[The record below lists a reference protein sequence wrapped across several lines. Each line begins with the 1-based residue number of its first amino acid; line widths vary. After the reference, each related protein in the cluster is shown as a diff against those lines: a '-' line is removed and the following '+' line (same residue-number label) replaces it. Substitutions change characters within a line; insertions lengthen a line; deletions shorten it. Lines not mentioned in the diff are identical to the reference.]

1 MEEYINRS
9 LSDKKYLILT
19 YGCQMNERDS
29 EVLEGYLE
37 NMGYCSTTS
46 EKDADIILLN
56 TCCVR
61 EKAELK
67 VFGKLGELSKFKKEK
82 PGLIIGVCGCMTQQD
97 EVFQR
102 IKTKAPY
109 VDLIFGT
116 YNVHQLPNLLVKI
129 HNTGDAAYEIWEKE
143 GEIVESEIS
152 RRVDTIKAYV
162 NISYGCDNF
171 CTYCIVPHVRGR
183 ERSRTPDKI
192 VEEIGG
198 LVKEGY
204 KEIMLLGQNVNSYG
218 KDLDNRFDFAD
229 LLVEINNISGLERI
243 RYMTSHPRDFTDKLV
258 ETIAKC
264 DKVCEHYHLP
274 IQAGSNNIL
283 KAMNR
288 GYTREEYLE
297 LVEKIKAVTPNFSI
311 TTDIIVGF
319 PGETEEGFRDTLD
332 IVEKVRFDAAYTFA
346 YSPRTGTPAAT
357 MECQIEDEVK
367 KERLHRLMDLQ
378 NKISLEKN
386 LELVGSNIEI
396 LVESLSKTDSSRLA
410 GRTRTNK
417 IVNFSGDQNLIG
429 KMVNLKITKAQTW
442 NLVGELTV
450 DN

>member
-1 MEEYINRS
+1 MTEHINQS
-9 LSDKKYLILT
+9 LSGKKYLILT

-37 NMGYCSTTS
+37 NLGYCPAAA
-46 EKDADIILLN
+46 EKDADIIILN

-67 VFGKLGELSKFKKEK
+67 VFGKLGELSKLKKEK
-82 PGLIIGVCGCMTQQD
+82 PELIIGICGCMTQQD
-97 EVFQR
+97 EVYER
-102 IKTKAPY
+102 IRDKAPY
-109 VDLIFGT
+109 VNLVFGT
-116 YNVHQLPNLLVKI
+116 YNVHQLPNLLLKI
-129 HNTGDAAYEIWEKE
+129 QNTGEAAYEIWEKE
-143 GEIVESEIS
+143 GDIVENNVS
-152 RRVDTIKAYV
+152 RRIDRIKAYV

-192 VEEIGG
+192 IEEISG

-218 KDLDNRFDFAD
+218 KDLNSNLDFAD
-229 LLVEINNISGLERI
+229 LLVEVNTIDGLERI

-258 ETIAKC
+258 ETITKC
-264 DKVCEHYHLP
+264 NKVCEHYHLP
-274 IQAGSNNIL
+274 VQAGSNNIL

-297 LVEKIKAVTPNFSI
+297 LAEKIEASMSNYSI
-311 TTDIIVGF
+311 TSDIIVGF
-319 PGETEEGFRDTLD
+319 PGETEEDFKDTLD
-332 IVEKVRFDAAYTFA
+332 IVERVRFDAVYTFA
-346 YSPRTGTPAAT
+346 YSPRRGTPAAI
-357 MECQIEDEVK
+357 MDCQTKDEVK
-367 KERLHRLMDLQ
+367 KERLYRLMEVQ

-386 LELVGSNIEI
+386 MKLVGTNMEV
-396 LVESLSKTDSSRLA
+396 LVESPSKTDSNRLT

-417 IVNFSGDQNLIG
+417 IVNFSGEQSLIG
-429 KMVNLKITKAQTW
+429 TIINVKITKAQTW
-442 NLVGELTV
+442 NLIGEL
-450 DN
+450 

>member
-1 MEEYINRS
+1 MEEYINHS
-9 LSDKKYLILT
+9 SVEKKYLILT

-37 NMGYCSTTS
+37 NMGYFPANT
-46 EKDADIILLN
+46 EKDADIIILN
-56 TCCVR
+56 TCCIR

-67 VFGKLGELSKFKKEK
+67 VFGKLGELSQLKKEK

-97 EVFQR
+97 EVFQK
-102 IKTKAPY
+102 IKKKTPY
-109 VDLIFGT
+109 VSLMFGT
-116 YNVHQLPNLLVKI
+116 YNVHQLPNLLLQI
-129 HNTGDAAYEIWEKE
+129 QNTGEPAHEIWEKE
-143 GEIVESEIS
+143 GDIIETEVS

-192 VEEIGG
+192 VEEISG
-198 LVKEGY
+198 LVKKGY

-218 KDLDNRFDFAD
+218 KDFDHKFDFAE
-229 LLVEINNISGLERI
+229 LLVEINNVDDLERI
-243 RYMTSHPRDFTDKLV
+243 RYMTSHPRDFSDKLV

-274 IQAGSNNIL
+274 IQNGSNKIL

-297 LVEKIKAVTPNFSI
+297 LVEKIKTTMPNCSI
-311 TTDIIVGF
+311 TSDIIVGF
-319 PGETEEGFRDTLD
+319 PGETEEDFKDTLD
-332 IVEKVRFDAAYTFA
+332 IIEKVRFDAIYTFT
-346 YSPRTGTPAAT
+346 YSPRKGTPAAD

-386 LELVGSNIEI
+386 MELVGSNIEV
-396 LVESLSKTDSSRLA
+396 LVESLSKTDNSRLT
-410 GRTRTNK
+410 GRSRTNK
-417 IVNFSGDQNLIG
+417 IVNFSGDKSLIG
-429 KMVNLKITKAQTW
+429 KIVNVKITKAQTW
-442 NLVGELTV
+442 NLVGEI
-450 DN
+450 

>member
-1 MEEYINRS
+1 MTEHINQS
-9 LSDKKYLILT
+9 LYGKKYLILT

-37 NMGYCSTTS
+37 NLGYCPAAT
-46 EKDADIILLN
+46 EKDADIIILN

-67 VFGKLGELSKFKKEK
+67 VFGKLGELSKLKKEK
-82 PGLIIGVCGCMTQQD
+82 PELIIGICGCMTQQD
-97 EVFQR
+97 EFYER
-102 IKTKAPY
+102 IREKVPY
-109 VDLIFGT
+109 VNLVFGT
-116 YNVHQLPNLLVKI
+116 YNVHQLPNLLLKI
-129 HNTGDAAYEIWEKE
+129 QNTGEPAYEIWEKE
-143 GEIVESEIS
+143 GDIVENNVS
-152 RRVDTIKAYV
+152 RRIDRIKAYV

-192 VEEIGG
+192 IEEISG

-218 KDLDNRFDFAD
+218 KDLNSNLDFAD
-229 LLVEINNISGLERI
+229 LLVEVNKIDGLERI

-258 ETIAKC
+258 ETITKC
-264 DKVCEHYHLP
+264 NKVCEHYHLP
-274 IQAGSNNIL
+274 VQAGSNKIL

-297 LVEKIKAVTPNFSI
+297 LAEKIEASMSNYSI
-311 TTDIIVGF
+311 TSDIIVGF
-319 PGETEEGFRDTLD
+319 PGETEKDFKDTLD
-332 IVEKVRFDAAYTFA
+332 IVERVRFDAVYTFA
-346 YSPRTGTPAAT
+346 YSPRRGTPAAI
-357 MECQIEDEVK
+357 MDCQTKDEVK
-367 KERLHRLMDLQ
+367 KERLYRLMEVQ

-386 LELVGSNIEI
+386 MKLVGTNMEV
-396 LVESLSKTDSSRLA
+396 LVESLSKTDSNRLT

-417 IVNFSGDQNLIG
+417 IVNFSGEESLIG
-429 KMVNLKITKAQTW
+429 KIINIKIIKAQTW
-442 NLVGELTV
+442 NLTGEI
-450 DN
+450 